1 MGLLTG
7 LGPASIAPA
16 AGAGGGAGGI
26 GGSGGDEP
34 TGSRAYE
41 KIAHRTYERGRRYV
55 RRGLEIEKNAGEA
68 PDPERRDELLGRAR
82 GEYGRALRQFD
93 SALSRQSDLHE
104 AHSDRGFVLRKLG
117 DYEAALAAYDA
128 ALALEA
134 DFGPAIEY
142 RGEAYL
148 ELGRLDDAKG
158 AYLSLVGSERALA
171 DLLLEKMRAWVTR
184 HREDPGAGDPGAVEA
199 FAAWLEERA
208 RIADAIPAAEPASKD
223 TAAASLRW

>member
-1 MGLLTG
+1 MGLLAG

-16 AGAGGGAGGI
+16 AGAGGGAGGTA
-26 GGSGGDEP
+26 GSGGDEP

-41 KIAHRTYERGRRYV
+41 KIAYRNYERGRRHV
-55 RRGLEIEKNAGEA
+55 ERGLAIEKNAGEA
-68 PDPERRDELLGRAR
+68 SDPERRDELLGRAR
-82 GEYGRALRQFD
+82 GEYARALRQFD

-134 DFGPAIEY
+134 DFPPAIEY

-158 AYLSLVGSERALA
+158 AYLSLVGSEPALA
-171 DLLLEKMRAWVTR
+171 DQLLEKMRAWVAR
-184 HREDPGAGDPGAVEA
+184 RREDPGIVDPGAVEA

-208 RIADAIPAAEPASKD
+208 RIAHAIPATEPARED
-223 TAAASLRW
+223 TTAASWRW